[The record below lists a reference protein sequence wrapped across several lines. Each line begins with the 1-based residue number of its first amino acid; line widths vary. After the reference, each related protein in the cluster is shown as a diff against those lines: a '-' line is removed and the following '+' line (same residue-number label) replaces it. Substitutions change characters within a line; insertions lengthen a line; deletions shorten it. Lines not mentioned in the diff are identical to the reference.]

1 MTQKQ
6 LVAATADLEP
16 WQRLGLPGGPRATT
30 QLRGNGEV
38 TAAALIPR
46 GTFAIIVGGCWMP
59 AHSQAAAAIS
69 TLWMSANTWVDFQA
83 IKERA
88 KNAERRE
95 LRQNSTK

>member
-1 MTQKQ
+1 
-6 LVAATADLEP
+6 
-16 WQRLGLPGGPRATT
+16 
-30 QLRGNGEV
+30 
-38 TAAALIPR
+38 
-46 GTFAIIVGGCWMP
+46 MP

-88 KNAERRE
+88 KNAERGE